1 MFSQPKSPPSS
12 ATSTSSASA
21 SAEVVPAIKYNI
33 QVYESN
39 SAFAIAHAVMINLQE
54 FFVPSYKLCF
64 NEQAAF
70 QSNTRRR
77 AATNN
82 VEEVLLPK
90 TLVEQISK
98 IARLRA
104 ELKQAE
110 DSLHTSSD
118 FMNVFGIENSLS
130 SPRLG

>member
-1 MFSQPKSPPSS
+1 MFSQFKSPSS
-12 ATSTSSASA
+12 SSA

-39 SAFAIAHAVMINLQE
+39 SAFAIAHAAMINLQE

-64 NEQAAF
+64 NEEAAF

-77 AATNN
+77 AEVGD
-82 VEEVLLPK
+82 VEETLLPK

-110 DSLHTSSD
+110 DSLRTSSD
-118 FMNVFGIENSLS
+118 FMNAFGIESRPS
-130 SPRLG
+130 SPRLD